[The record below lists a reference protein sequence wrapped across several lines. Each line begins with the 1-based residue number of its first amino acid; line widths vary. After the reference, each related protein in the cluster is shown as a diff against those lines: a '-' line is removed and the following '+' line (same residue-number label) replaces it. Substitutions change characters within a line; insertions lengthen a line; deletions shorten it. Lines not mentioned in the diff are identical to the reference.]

1 LVADAATQNAESPMS
16 EQKTQQEPTM
26 EEILAS
32 IRRIISE
39 DGEEGGEKP
48 APKAAE
54 PPAAAAAPATDAPVT
69 ASPAAAAPADD
80 VLELT
85 QMVADD
91 GSVVS
96 LAGAPAQDDIAV
108 EDDEPL
114 AIEPRPSFGPAMGGD
129 LPPPLDDEDDWA
141 APPLP
146 ASPGE
151 GLLSPDAAAL
161 ANAAF
166 QRVGSLLTSGP
177 GGPQTVEDLVRELL
191 KPMLK
196 AWLDENLP
204 PMVERMVAAEIARVS
219 GRGPR

>member
-1 LVADAATQNAESPMS
+1 MRDSPMS

-39 DGEEGGEKP
+39 DGEEGGDKP

-54 PPAAAAAPATDAPVT
+54 PAAPASLAPAPPAP
-69 ASPAAAAPADD
+69 ASPPPAAD

-85 QMVADD
+85 QMVDDD

-96 LAGAPAQDDIAV
+96 LAGAQTEDDIAI
-108 EDDEPL
+108 EDDPPPK
-114 AIEPRPSFGPAMGGD
+114 EPRPAFGPAMGGD
-129 LPPPLDDEDDWA
+129 IPPPLDEEDDWA
-141 APPLP
+141 PPPPRGGP
-146 ASPGE
+146 AGE

-191 KPMLK
+191 RPMLK

-219 GRGPR
+219 GRGLG